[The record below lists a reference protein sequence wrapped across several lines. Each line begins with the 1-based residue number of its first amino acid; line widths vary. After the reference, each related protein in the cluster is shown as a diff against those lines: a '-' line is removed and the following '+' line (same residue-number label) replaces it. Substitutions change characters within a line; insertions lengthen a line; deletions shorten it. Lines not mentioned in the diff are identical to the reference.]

1 MYPKVIE
8 KRINQE
14 LPFITS
20 ETIIVEMVKHG
31 ANRQVL
37 IYEHIIS
44 EVVCVVMLW
53 AHTCT
58 CSVTHVAFPY
68 TWYPAK

>member
-37 IYEHIIS
+37 IYELIIS
-44 EVVCVVMLW
+44 EVV
-53 AHTCT
+53 
-58 CSVTHVAFPY
+58 
-68 TWYPAK
+68 